1 MSGSSLVLPRMSAI
15 ILFGLISG
23 IRLCAVVSG
32 SMEPNLPTWSLCVIS
47 TRTPYD
53 KIQTG
58 DIVVYNRRSDDTRI
72 IHRVTKITPEGMI
85 TKGDANLQSDGVS
98 VGRDN
103 LYGKAL
109 FHLPYLGYCRK
120 LTHAPIAWATMLVCM
135 TGILA
140 IEITDMHKSRKQ
152 ICNTDQDFPDG
163 NRHADEGKQ

>member
-1 MSGSSLVLPRMSAI
+1 MVLPRMSAI

-72 IHRVTKITPEGMI
+72 IHRVTKITPEQSVLGSI
-85 TKGDANLQSDGVS
+85 SPQQCDDA
-98 VGRDN
+98 
-103 LYGKAL
+103 
-109 FHLPYLGYCRK
+109 
-120 LTHAPIAWATMLVCM
+120 
-135 TGILA
+135 
-140 IEITDMHKSRKQ
+140 
-152 ICNTDQDFPDG
+152 
-163 NRHADEGKQ
+163 